1 MMLLLD
7 SHVLV
12 WLAAGHPQLGA
23 RAVRA
28 IDKALMGDGVAVS
41 SFSYWEIETLVLK
54 KRIRGLSSAEEL
66 RSQAVALGLLELELD
81 GAIAI
86 AAARLRAFHGDPA
99 DRILVA
105 TAQSRSATLVTADQS
120 LLEWRSGLRT
130 LDATH

>member
-54 KRIRGLSSAEEL
+54 KRIRGLSSAEAL
-66 RSQAVALGLLELELD
+66 RSQAVALGLMELEVD